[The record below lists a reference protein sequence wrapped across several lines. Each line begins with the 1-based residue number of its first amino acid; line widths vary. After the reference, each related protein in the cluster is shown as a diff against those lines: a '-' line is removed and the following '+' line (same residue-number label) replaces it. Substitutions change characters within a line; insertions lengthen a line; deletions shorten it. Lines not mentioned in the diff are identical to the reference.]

1 MTKREN
7 SWAKILGKVL
17 ETNQDNLL
25 NKATELIKSNFA
37 DFFKLDTK
45 TNRKPQYNCK
55 HQLNYDQK
63 DKQKD
68 YTTTSSKRNGTSPK
82 VKEGQLIQS
91 CRQYVLVLLFWYDP
105 TTALKSDFPMG
116 VKEELKPP

>member
-37 DFFKLDTK
+37 DFFKLDIK

-68 YTTTSSKRNGTSPK
+68 YTTTSCKRNGTPRK